1 MNEYIF
7 FDVLLQTKFVEF
19 VEGQGIACELSDDP
33 LGFVVAIPEDIGDAL
48 EDEIEARYDELEREQ
63 KELLSHEAGGFQQLA
78 GISFHM
84 PDGESRMVPVPTE
97 LANRLLSV
105 ASLEEIQKLFDSVA
119 HHALIEDHRTLC
131 QVLHDEMPTPV

>member
-7 FDVLLQTKFVEF
+7 FDTRLQNKFVEF
-19 VEGQGIACELSDDP
+19 VEGHGIPCELNDDP
-33 LGFVVAIPEDIGDAL
+33 LGFVVAIPEDIGDEL

-63 KELLSHEAGGFQQLA
+63 KELLSHEAGGLQQLA
-78 GISFHM
+78 GIAFHM
-84 PDGESRMVPVPTE
+84 PDGESRMVPVPTD

-105 ASLEEIQKLFDSVA
+105 ASLEEIQTLFDSVA

-131 QVLHDEMPTPV
+131 QVLHDETP